1 MIPSDEAATL
11 LFAAAIAGA
20 TAQLLVRFRLIS
32 PPKSLLRT
40 NVRGVVVP
48 AVLGGPLVMSALLAL
63 LCVAVLAALN
73 WEGAGDEDM
82 AFATSVLLATMGAAG
97 AWDDRRGD
105 ERPRGFGGHL
115 SALRGG
121 ALTGGLVKAVVGAA
135 AGAAAGWIVG
145 GDVAEAVSIAL
156 LVALTANLINLFDR
170 APGRAGK
177 VALLVAL
184 PLVLF
189 GSPSWAVMAGAPLGA
204 LAACLPFDLSERAM
218 LGDAGA
224 NPVGAVLGLGLATS
238 LSGAGRVVAIVL
250 LVALNLAS
258 ERWSFSR
265 VIAGNRVLRALDEVG
280 RRPGIPDPPR
290 NDSAPRD

>member
-1 MIPSDEAATL
+1 MIPADEAATFF
-11 LFAAAIAGA
+11 FAAAIAAA
-20 TAQLLVRFRLIS
+20 TAQLLVRFRLMV

-82 AFATSVLLATMGAAG
+82 AFATSILLATMGVAG

-135 AGAAAGWIVG
+135 AGATAGWIVG
-145 GDVAEAVSIAL
+145 GGLADAISIAL

-177 VALLVAL
+177 VALVIAL

-189 GSPSWAVMAGAPLGA
+189 GSPSWAVMAGGPIGA

-238 LSGAGRVVAIVL
+238 LSGAGRIAAIVV

-265 VIAGNRVLRALDEVG
+265 VIAGNRGLRALDELA
-280 RRPGIPDPPR
+280 RRPGILDVPKNDSPPR
-290 NDSAPRD
+290 D